1 MIWSFIVHIDN
12 ENNLDEQ
19 LKLLNEKINV
29 IENKTFYDIK
39 ITCNL
44 IFNEFIKTRKI
55 LKLIKKIHNQK
66 LKNKDDLE
74 NFIFTKVSSFNFLLP
89 KISIKKTTFTNEIMF
104 YLKHF
109 QVHKYVERVDE
120 FVREILNFDDSNKIM
135 TNIEDSI
142 FVEFKKQI
150 FETFKEFKI
159 FDLPCPWLYFP
170 DFFI

>member
-1 MIWSFIVHIDN
+1 MTWSFIVHTDN
-12 ENNLDEQ
+12 ENDFGEQ
-19 LKLLNEKINV
+19 KLLNNRAERL
-29 IENKTFYDIK
+29 ENKSFYNTK
-39 ITCNL
+39 IACNL
-44 IFNEFIKTRKI
+44 IFNEFIKKRKI
-55 LKLIKKIHNQK
+55 LKLINKIHNQK
-66 LKNKDDLE
+66 LKKKSDLE
-74 NFIFTKVSSFNFLLP
+74 NFISEKITFFNFLLP
-89 KISIKKTTFTNEIMF
+89 KILIKKTSFPNEIMF

-109 QVHKYVERVDE
+109 QVHKYVETLDE
-120 FVREILNFDDSNKIM
+120 FVRKILNFENSNRIM

>member
-39 ITCNL
+39 IACNL

-55 LKLIKKIHNQK
+55 LKLIKKTHQQK
-66 LKNKDDLE
+66 LKNKDALK
-74 NFIFTKVSSFNFLLP
+74 NFILEKITFFDYLLP
-89 KISIKKTTFTNEIMF
+89 KISIKKTNFTNEIMF

-109 QVHKYVERVDE
+109 QVHKYVETLDE
-120 FVREILNFDDSNKIM
+120 FVRKILNFEDSNRIM

-159 FDLPCPWLYFP
+159 LDLPCPWLYFP

>member
-29 IENKTFYDIK
+29 IENKTFYDSK
-39 ITCNL
+39 IACNL

-55 LKLIKKIHNQK
+55 LKLIKKIHQQK
-66 LKNKDDLE
+66 LKNKSDLE

-89 KISIKKTTFTNEIMF
+89 KISIKKTSFPNEIMF
-104 YLKHF
+104 YLKFF

-159 FDLPCPWLYFP
+159 FDLPCPWLYFS

>member
-19 LKLLNEKINV
+19 LKLLDEKINF

-39 ITCNL
+39 IACNL

-74 NFIFTKVSSFNFLLP
+74 NFISEKITFFNFLLP
-89 KISIKKTTFTNEIMF
+89 KISIKTTTFTNEIMF

-135 TNIEDSI
+135 IDIENSI

>member
-29 IENKTFYDIK
+29 IKNKTFYDIK
-39 ITCNL
+39 IACNL

-66 LKNKDDLE
+66 LKNKDALE
-74 NFIFTKVSSFNFLLP
+74 NFISEKITFFNFLLP
-89 KISIKKTTFTNEIMF
+89 KISIKKTTFNNEIML
-104 YLKHF
+104 YLNFF

>member
-12 ENNLDEQ
+12 ENNLVEQ

-55 LKLIKKIHNQK
+55 LKLIKKIHQQK
-66 LKNKDDLE
+66 LKNKGDLE

-104 YLKHF
+104 YLKFF

-159 FDLPCPWLYFP
+159 FDLPCPWLYFS

>member
-12 ENNLDEQ
+12 ENNLDKQ

-39 ITCNL
+39 IACNL

-66 LKNKDDLE
+66 LKNKDALE
-74 NFIFTKVSSFNFLLP
+74 NFISEKITFFNFLLP
-89 KISIKKTTFTNEIMF
+89 KISIKKTTFNNEIMF

-109 QVHKYVERVDE
+109 QVHKYVERIDE

-142 FVEFKKQI
+142 FVEFKNQI

>member
-55 LKLIKKIHNQK
+55 LKLIKKIHQQK
-66 LKNKDDLE
+66 LKNKGDLE

-104 YLKHF
+104 YLKFF

-135 TNIEDSI
+135 IDIENSI
-142 FVEFKKQI
+142 FVEFKKRI

-159 FDLPCPWLYFP
+159 SDLPCPWLYFS

>member
-55 LKLIKKIHNQK
+55 LKLINKIHNQK
-66 LKNKDDLE
+66 LKNKDVLE
-74 NFIFTKVSSFNFLLP
+74 NFISEKITFFNYLLP
-89 KISIKKTTFTNEIMF
+89 KILIKRTNFTNEIIF
-104 YLKHF
+104 YLKFF
-109 QVHKYVERVDE
+109 QVHKYVEKIDE
-120 FVREILNFDDSNKIM
+120 FVREILNFDDSNRIM

-142 FVEFKKQI
+142 FLEFKKKI

-159 FDLPCPWLYFP
+159 FDLPCPWLYLP

>member
-1 MIWSFIVHIDN
+1 MIWCFIVHIDN

-55 LKLIKKIHNQK
+55 LKLIKKIHQQK
-66 LKNKDDLE
+66 LKNKGDLE
-74 NFIFTKVSSFNFLLP
+74 NFIFTKVSSFNFFLP

-104 YLKHF
+104 YLKFF

>member
-19 LKLLNEKINV
+19 LKLLNEKVNV

-39 ITCNL
+39 IACNL

-55 LKLIKKIHNQK
+55 LKLIKKIHQQK
-66 LKNKDDLE
+66 LKNKDALK
-74 NFIFTKVSSFNFLLP
+74 NFILEKITFFDYLLP

-104 YLKHF
+104 YLKSF
-109 QVHKYVERVDE
+109 QVHKYVETIDE

-159 FDLPCPWLYFP
+159 FDLDCPWLYFS

>member
-39 ITCNL
+39 IACNL

-55 LKLIKKIHNQK
+55 LKLIKKIHQQK
-66 LKNKDDLE
+66 LKNKDALK
-74 NFIFTKVSSFNFLLP
+74 NFILEKITFFDYLLP

-104 YLKHF
+104 YLKFF

-120 FVREILNFDDSNKIM
+120 FVREILNFDNSNKIM

-159 FDLPCPWLYFP
+159 FDLPCPWLYFS

>member
-55 LKLIKKIHNQK
+55 LKLIKKIHQQK
-66 LKNKDDLE
+66 LKNKGDLE
-74 NFIFTKVSSFNFLLP
+74 NFIFTKVSSFNFFLP

-104 YLKHF
+104 YLKFF

>member
-39 ITCNL
+39 IACNL

-55 LKLIKKIHNQK
+55 LKLIKKIHQQK
-66 LKNKDDLE
+66 LKNKDALK
-74 NFIFTKVSSFNFLLP
+74 NFILEKITFFDYLLP

-104 YLKHF
+104 YLKSF
-109 QVHKYVERVDE
+109 QVHKYVETLDE

>member
-19 LKLLNEKINV
+19 LKLLDEKINF

-39 ITCNL
+39 IACNL
-44 IFNEFIKTRKI
+44 IFNEFIKKRKI

-66 LKNKDDLE
+66 LKNKGDLE

-109 QVHKYVERVDE
+109 QVHKYVETLDE
-120 FVREILNFDDSNKIM
+120 LVRRILNFENSNKIM
-135 TNIEDSI
+135 IDIENSI
-142 FVEFKKQI
+142 FNEFKKQI

-159 FDLPCPWLYFP
+159 LDLPCPWLYFP

>member
-39 ITCNL
+39 IACNL
-44 IFNEFIKTRKI
+44 IFNEFIKTRKT

-66 LKNKDDLE
+66 LKNKSDLE
-74 NFIFTKVSSFNFLLP
+74 NFIFNQVSFFNFLLP
-89 KISIKKTTFTNEIMF
+89 KISIRKTTFTNEIMF

-109 QVHKYVERVDE
+109 QVHKYVETLDE
-120 FVREILNFDDSNKIM
+120 FVRKILNFEDSNKIM
-135 TNIEDSI
+135 IDIENSI
-142 FVEFKKQI
+142 FNEFKKQI
-150 FETFKEFKI
+150 FETFKKFKI
-159 FDLPCPWLYFP
+159 FDLPFPWLHFP

>member
-1 MIWSFIVHIDN
+1 MIWSFIVHIDD

-39 ITCNL
+39 IACNL
-44 IFNEFIKTRKI
+44 IFNEFIKKRKI

-66 LKNKDDLE
+66 LKNKGDLE

-89 KISIKKTTFTNEIMF
+89 KILIKKTSFSNEIMF
-104 YLKHF
+104 YLKSF
-109 QVHKYVERVDE
+109 QVHKYVEKVDE

-142 FVEFKKQI
+142 FVEFKKKI

-159 FDLPCPWLYFP
+159 LDLPCPWLYFP

>member
-39 ITCNL
+39 IACNL

-66 LKNKDDLE
+66 LKNKDALE
-74 NFIFTKVSSFNFLLP
+74 NFISEKITFFNFLLP

-109 QVHKYVERVDE
+109 QVHKYVERIDE

-159 FDLPCPWLYFP
+159 FDLSCPWLYFP

>member
-12 ENNLDEQ
+12 ENNLIEQ

-39 ITCNL
+39 IACNL

-66 LKNKDDLE
+66 LKNKGDLE
-74 NFIFTKVSSFNFLLP
+74 NFIFTKVSPFNFLLP

-109 QVHKYVERVDE
+109 QVHKYVETLDE
-120 FVREILNFDDSNKIM
+120 FVRKILNFEDSNKIM
-135 TNIEDSI
+135 IDIENSI
-142 FVEFKKQI
+142 FNEFKKQI

>member
-55 LKLIKKIHNQK
+55 LKLINKIHNQK
-66 LKNKDDLE
+66 LKNKDVLE
-74 NFIFTKVSSFNFLLP
+74 NFISEKITFFNYLLP
-89 KISIKKTTFTNEIMF
+89 KILIKRTNFTNEIMF
-104 YLKHF
+104 YLKFF
-109 QVHKYVERVDE
+109 QVHKYVEKIDE
-120 FVREILNFDDSNKIM
+120 FVREILNFDDSNRIM

-142 FVEFKKQI
+142 FLEFKKKI

-159 FDLPCPWLYFP
+159 FDLPCPWLYLP

>member
-1 MIWSFIVHIDN
+1 MIWSFVVHIDN

-19 LKLLNEKINV
+19 LKLLSEKINV

-39 ITCNL
+39 IACNL

-66 LKNKDDLE
+66 LKNKDALE
-74 NFIFTKVSSFNFLLP
+74 NFILEKITFFNFLLP

-104 YLKHF
+104 YLKSF

-142 FVEFKKQI
+142 FVEFKNQI

>member
-12 ENNLDEQ
+12 ENNQNEQ

-29 IENKTFYDIK
+29 IENKTFYDIN
-39 ITCNL
+39 IACNL

-66 LKNKDDLE
+66 LKNKIDLE

-104 YLKHF
+104 YLKSF
-109 QVHKYVERVDE
+109 QVHKYVETVDE

-135 TNIEDSI
+135 INIEDSI

>member
-55 LKLIKKIHNQK
+55 LKLIKKIHQQK
-66 LKNKDDLE
+66 LKNKGDLE

-104 YLKHF
+104 YLKFF

-120 FVREILNFDDSNKIM
+120 FVREILNFDESNKIM
-135 TNIEDSI
+135 IDIENSI

-159 FDLPCPWLYFP
+159 FDLPCPWLYFS

>member
-1 MIWSFIVHIDN
+1 
-12 ENNLDEQ
+12 
-19 LKLLNEKINV
+19 
-29 IENKTFYDIK
+29 
-39 ITCNL
+39 
-44 IFNEFIKTRKI
+44 
-55 LKLIKKIHNQK
+55 
-66 LKNKDDLE
+66 
-74 NFIFTKVSSFNFLLP
+74 
-89 KISIKKTTFTNEIMF
+89 MF
-104 YLKHF
+104 YLKSF

>member
-55 LKLIKKIHNQK
+55 LKLIKKIHQQK
-66 LKNKDDLE
+66 LKNKGDLE

-104 YLKHF
+104 YLKFF

>member
-12 ENNLDEQ
+12 ENNLVEQ
-19 LKLLNEKINV
+19 LKLLKEKINV

-39 ITCNL
+39 ITCHL
-44 IFNEFIKTRKI
+44 IFNEFIKKRKI

-66 LKNKDDLE
+66 LKNKGDLE

-109 QVHKYVERVDE
+109 QVHKYVETLDE
-120 FVREILNFDDSNKIM
+120 FVRKILNFEDSNKIM
-135 TNIEDSI
+135 IDIKNSI
-142 FVEFKKQI
+142 FNEFKKQI

-159 FDLPCPWLYFP
+159 LDLPCPWLYFP

>member
-12 ENNLDEQ
+12 ENNLVEQ

-39 ITCNL
+39 IACNL

-66 LKNKDDLE
+66 LKNKDALE
-74 NFIFTKVSSFNFLLP
+74 NFILEKITFFNFLLP
-89 KISIKKTTFTNEIMF
+89 KISIKKTTFNNEIMF

-109 QVHKYVERVDE
+109 QVHKYVETLDE
-120 FVREILNFDDSNKIM
+120 FVKEILNFDDSNKIM
-135 TNIEDSI
+135 IDIENSI

-159 FDLPCPWLYFP
+159 FDLPCPWLYFS

>member
-1 MIWSFIVHIDN
+1 MIWSFIVRIDN

-39 ITCNL
+39 IACNL

-55 LKLIKKIHNQK
+55 LKLIKKIHQQK
-66 LKNKDDLE
+66 LKNKDALK
-74 NFIFTKVSSFNFLLP
+74 NFILEKITFFDYLLP

-109 QVHKYVERVDE
+109 QLHKYVETLDE

-135 TNIEDSI
+135 TNIENSI

>member
-39 ITCNL
+39 IACNL

-55 LKLIKKIHNQK
+55 LKLIKKIHQQK
-66 LKNKDDLE
+66 LKNKDTLK
-74 NFIFTKVSSFNFLLP
+74 NFILEKITFFDYLLP

-104 YLKHF
+104 YLKSF
-109 QVHKYVERVDE
+109 QVHKYVERIDE

-150 FETFKEFKI
+150 FENFKEFKI

>member
-12 ENNLDEQ
+12 ENNLVEQ

-39 ITCNL
+39 IACNL

-66 LKNKDDLE
+66 LKNKDALE
-74 NFIFTKVSSFNFLLP
+74 NFILEKITFFNFLLP
-89 KISIKKTTFTNEIMF
+89 KISIKKTTFNNEIMF
-104 YLKHF
+104 YLNFF
-109 QVHKYVERVDE
+109 QVHEYVERVDE

-135 TNIEDSI
+135 IDIENSI

-159 FDLPCPWLYFP
+159 FDLPCPWLYFS

>member
-39 ITCNL
+39 IACNL

-55 LKLIKKIHNQK
+55 LKLIKKIHQQK
-66 LKNKDDLE
+66 LKNKDALK
-74 NFIFTKVSSFNFLLP
+74 NFILEKITFFDYLLP

-104 YLKHF
+104 YLKFF
-109 QVHKYVERVDE
+109 QVHKYVETIDE

>member
-39 ITCNL
+39 IACNL

-66 LKNKDDLE
+66 LKNKGDLE

-109 QVHKYVERVDE
+109 QVHKYVETLDE
-120 FVREILNFDDSNKIM
+120 FVRKILNFEDSNKIM
-135 TNIEDSI
+135 IDIENSI
-142 FVEFKKQI
+142 FNEFKKQI

-159 FDLPCPWLYFP
+159 LDLPCPWLYFP

>member
-55 LKLIKKIHNQK
+55 LKLIKKIHQQK
-66 LKNKDDLE
+66 LKNKGDLE

-104 YLKHF
+104 YLKFF

-150 FETFKEFKI
+150 FETFKKFKI

>member
-39 ITCNL
+39 IACNL

-55 LKLIKKIHNQK
+55 LKLIKKIHQQK
-66 LKNKDDLE
+66 LKNKGDLE

-89 KISIKKTTFTNEIMF
+89 KISIKKTTFTNETMF
-104 YLKHF
+104 YLKSF
-109 QVHKYVERVDE
+109 QVHKYVETVDE
-120 FVREILNFDDSNKIM
+120 FVRGILNFDDSNKIM